1 MQDQKESIRLWLN
14 GRATEAQTGITVAAL
29 LMQQDEWLTRCSV
42 SGEPRFALC
51 GMGVCQECRVTIN
64 GQPQRL
70 ACQTL
75 CSTGMVIETA
85 SQQTMEAK

>member
-1 MQDQKESIRLWLN
+1 MQDQKEAIKLWLN
-14 GRATEAQTGITVAAL
+14 GRPIKAQTGITVAAL

-75 CSTGMVIETA
+75 CKPCMVIQTA
-85 SQQTMEAK
+85 SHQTMEAK